1 MSNEVTLLRIYY
13 YIMQDV
19 KKDLPRATA
28 LDRLIFAVKM
38 VQAQKAVLIP

>member
-1 MSNEVTLLRIYY
+1 MNEITLLRIYY

-28 LDRLIFAVKM
+28 LDRLIFAIKM
-38 VQAQKAVLIP
+38 VQMQRAVIL

>member
-1 MSNEVTLLRIYY
+1 MTEVTLLRVYY

-19 KKDLPRATA
+19 KKDLPRTTA

-38 VQAQKAVLIP
+38 VQMQGAVIL